1 MKTIA
6 VVAPGAM
13 GSAIA
18 GLLTHHQ
25 LEVLTIIEGRSQAT
39 AERAKQ
45 AGMTPVSAEGL
56 MRADVIL
63 SIVPPAS
70 AVTLAVQLAPLLH
83 AAHTKPLY
91 VDCNAIGEDTLK
103 RVAATI
109 APTGAGFVDGAIIG
123 LPPAS
128 PEDKSPQFW
137 FAGDRAKPLAEL
149 EAFGLRVK
157 IMQEQIGAASALKM
171 SYAGINKGITLLSA
185 LMLINASR
193 VGAAGAL
200 LEEMEASQPALMAR
214 LRKAIPDMYSKAWRW
229 APEMEEIATLNAGE
243 LSGGPLYQALAT
255 FCRQMAEDQQQGGDF
270 TPLLNAFLQ
279 QKHA

>member
-18 GLLTHHQ
+18 GLLTHHH
-25 LEVLTIIEGRSQAT
+25 LEVLTLNEGRSQAT
-39 AERAKQ
+39 AERARK
-45 AGMTPVSAEGL
+45 AGMTPVSAEEL

-70 AVTLAVQLAPLLH
+70 AVTLAEFLAPLLS
-83 AAHTKPLY
+83 AAQTKPLY

-128 PEDKSPQFW
+128 PEDESPQFW
-137 FAGDRAKPLAEL
+137 FAGERADSLAEL
-149 EAFGLRVK
+149 ERFGLRVK
-157 IMQEQIGAASALKM
+157 IMQAQTGAASALKM

-200 LEEMEASQPALMAR
+200 LEEMEASQPALLAR

-229 APEMEEIATLNAGE
+229 APEMEEIATLNARELPGE
-243 LSGGPLYQALAT
+243 PLFHALAT

-270 TPLLNAFLQ
+270 TDLLNAFLQ
-279 QKHA
+279 QQK